1 MNKDEKFN
9 HALDLFIESLYRP
22 DHELRSHARGEDSLD
37 ELLEI
42 RDMCVTYCKQLRK
55 GSP

>member
-22 DHELRSHARGEDSLD
+22 DHELRSHARGEGSLD
-37 ELLEI
+37 ELLTI
-42 RDMCVTYCKQLRK
+42 RDMCVTYCKQLRT